1 MNRKMKL
8 TVNLVWQYSN
18 QQLGHQ
24 YSVWNVRHFWYLYQI
39 TLFKRC
45 WERECCQATKPQC

>member
-1 MNRKMKL
+1 MNRKTKL
-8 TVNLVWQYSN
+8 IAMLIWQYCN

-24 YSVWNVRHFWYLYQI
+24 YSVWNFRHFWYLYQI

-45 WERECCQATKPQC
+45 WEQEYSQKSKPYY

>member
-1 MNRKMKL
+1 MNRKIQL
-8 TVNLVWQYSN
+8 ITLLIWQYVN
-18 QQLGHQ
+18 QQLGHK

-45 WERECCQATKPQC
+45 WEQEYSQESHPHC